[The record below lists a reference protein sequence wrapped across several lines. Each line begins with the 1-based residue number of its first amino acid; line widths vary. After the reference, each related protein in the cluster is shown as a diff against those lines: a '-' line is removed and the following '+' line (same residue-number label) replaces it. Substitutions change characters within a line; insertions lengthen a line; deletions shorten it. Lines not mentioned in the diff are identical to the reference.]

1 MWSWAAVLAP
11 PHREHPWPQRV
22 NHFSSC
28 PAGSTHFR
36 GVRNAP
42 PRASA
47 LPFCLLRQ
55 VGWLR
60 TRPVA
65 RLLQATR
72 VPCLSSRTRGKIQ
85 NLATEGPA
93 SPTELRHRHWKEAAA
108 PLATSTTG
116 RVHPSLPHPSFLL
129 THFSTTAQTP
139 ATSQRLHVPGTA
151 ATEEETE
158 APRGPETC
166 SGSHG
171 GDFLALS
178 PDAQS
183 LLFAQS
189 DTCSSRTLHGSAPF
203 PHLTPTT
210 QHSILLH

>member
-1 MWSWAAVLAP
+1 MTLSNQVTGLALQLRQAASGWRAGLPMWSWAAVLAP

-93 SPTELRHRHWKEAAA
+93 SPAELRHRHWKEAAA

-129 THFSTTAQTP
+129 TRPSSSPISLQLLRPLLHHKGFMCQALP
-139 ATSQRLHVPGTA
+139 PQRRRPRLP
-151 ATEEETE
+151 E
-158 APRGPETC
+158 APR
-166 SGSHG
+166 
-171 GDFLALS
+171 LAQGHMGATS
-178 PDAQS
+178 W
-183 LLFAQS
+183 
-189 DTCSSRTLHGSAPF
+189 H
-203 PHLTPTT
+203 
-210 QHSILLH
+210 